1 MTIRYRFQALTN
13 KIGVAL
19 AIILSTLA
27 ITSCNT
33 QGVIV
38 DSEVKSYYDITL
50 EGGTGKAYIESPVTV
65 VTKDEKSYATLI
77 WSSSNY
83 DYIIADG
90 IKYLNENPG
99 GKSTFTIPVDDF
111 DKPLAII
118 GDTTAMSK
126 PHEIEYVIT
135 WNEHTGDAGS
145 AKDSGQTDNAG
156 ISDDRRSQLGVRPA
170 GVTPTLSHAKGFDIS
185 EHGNC
190 RFISIYGV
198 GDYIIVPE
206 GEDVPEDVP
215 DEITV
220 LKQPLDHTYLV
231 STSVMDLIRQIG
243 ALDMITLSGLDKD
256 DWYIDEAKDRIGTG
270 KIKYAGKYR
279 APDYELILSE
289 GCNLAI
295 ENTMIYH
302 DPEVMEKLEELGI
315 PVMVETSSYEED
327 PLGRLEWIKL
337 YGVLYGREKEADEW
351 YDEQVKKIGSLD
363 DSGYDNKTVVMFYVS
378 STGMINARTPGDY
391 LTKMIEMAGGTYVPK
406 AGDVIARGS
415 MGTVSM
421 QTEDFYALA
430 QDADIIVYNSTIDGE
445 LSSVSDLTDKN
456 PVFSDLKAVKEGNV
470 YCLRGDFFQR
480 TTGMA
485 DLITDFNSV
494 ISGSGKEYTFL
505 EKLK

>member
-1 MTIRYRFQALTN
+1 M
-13 KIGVAL
+13 
-19 AIILSTLA
+19 

-38 DSEVKSYYDITL
+38 DSEVKSYYDILL
-50 EGGTGKAYIESPVTV
+50 EGGTGKAYIESPVSVT
-65 VTKDEKSYATLI
+65 TKDGRSYATLV
-77 WSSSNY
+77 WSSKNY
-83 DYIIADG
+83 DYIIAG
-90 IKYLNENPG
+90 GEKYLNENPG

-111 DKPLAII
+111 DKPLEII

-126 PHEIEYVIT
+126 PHEIGYVIT
-135 WNEHTGDAGS
+135 WKEHTGDTGGVKDTGS
-145 AKDSGQTDNAG
+145 ADDAG
-156 ISDDRRSQLGVRPA
+156 ISDEQRSQLGVRPA
-170 GVTPTLSHAKGFDIS
+170 GITPTLSHANGFDIR

-190 RFISIYGV
+190 RLISIYGV

-215 DEITV
+215 EDTTV
-220 LKQPLDHTYLV
+220 LKQPLDNTYLV

-256 DWYIDEAKDRIGTG
+256 DWYIDEAKERIGNG
-270 KIKYAGKYR
+270 KLEYAGKYR
-279 APDYELILSE
+279 APDYELILSK

-302 DPEVMEKLEELGI
+302 DPEVKEKLEELGI
-315 PVMVETSSYEED
+315 PVIVETSSYEED

-337 YGVLYGREKEADEW
+337 YGVLYGREKEANEW
-351 YDEQVKKIGSLD
+351 YDEQVKKIGSFDVTGSD
-363 DSGYDNKTVVMFYVS
+363 DKTVALFYVS

-391 LTKMIEMAGGTYVPK
+391 LTKMIEMAGGTYIPK
-406 AGDVIARGS
+406 AGDVIARGG

-430 QDADIIVYNSTIDGE
+430 RDVDIIVYNSTIDGE
-445 LSSVSDLTDKN
+445 ITSVSDLTDKN

-485 DLITDFNSV
+485 DLITDFNAV
-494 ISGSGKEYTFL
+494 ISGSGKEYKFL
-505 EKLK
+505 EKLE